1 MKKFSFFVILIFN
14 SLLLLGQAAIE
25 YVNPFIGT
33 SNFGATNPG
42 AIAPRGMVS
51 VSPFNVAGTQN
62 TLEKDSRWLSNPYV
76 HENNFL
82 TGFSHVN
89 LSGVGCPDLGVIL
102 TMPTT
107 GNLET
112 DHLKY
117 GSTYDNEVAK
127 AGFYS
132 TTLKKYK
139 VKIETTATSR
149 VGVSRYSFPEGKSN
163 ILLNLGLGL
172 TNEQGASIK
181 IVSPSEIEGMRN
193 VGSFCYFKPNESYPV
208 YFVAKFSKPS
218 NEYGI
223 WKNTRKYKGIE
234 GQWMPYNGKKRLYK
248 GYKKEIIGDS
258 IGAYMSYDFKKP
270 TQVVVRVGVSYV
282 SIDNARENLEKETN
296 GLSFDEIQKETARN
310 WDELL
315 SKIKVEGGTK
325 DDKTIF
331 YTALYHTLIHPN
343 TLNDVNGEYP
353 KMATRE
359 TLKTKG
365 TRFTV
370 FSFWDTYRNLHSLMS
385 LVYPKQ
391 QSDMVKSMLS
401 IYDESGWLPKWEL
414 NATETTTMV
423 GDPAGIVIADTYL
436 RGIQDFDIE
445 KAYRAMIKSATQLE
459 KNALRPGIREYTE
472 KGYLTTASTKS
483 GSVSTTQE
491 YNTSDFAI
499 AQLAK
504 VLGKKEDEKFYR
516 ERSISYRKLFD
527 KEFNL
532 LRPKDKDDL
541 WITPFNPETGANF
554 QKNLGFIEGNSW
566 QYTFMLA
573 HDAKGLINLMGGEEV
588 YSKQLQK
595 VFNIGQ
601 FDMANEPDIGYPYLF
616 NFVKGEEWRT
626 QEKVSKLI
634 NQYFKNTPEGLP
646 GNDDTGTMS
655 AWLIY
660 SMMGIYPISPAKPSY
675 TITRPVFDKI
685 TIQLDSKYYKNKQLI
700 IEKKGQGK
708 IDKIQINGKTIKSYF
723 ISHASLVNGYH
734 LKINLQ

>member
-258 IGAYMSYDFKKP
+258 IGAYMSYDFKEP
-270 TQVVVRVGVSYV
+270 TQVVLRIGVSYV

-315 SKIKVEGGTK
+315 
-325 DDKTIF
+325 
-331 YTALYHTLIHPN
+331 
-343 TLNDVNGEYP
+343 
-353 KMATRE
+353 
-359 TLKTKG
+359 
-365 TRFTV
+365 
-370 FSFWDTYRNLHSLMS
+370 
-385 LVYPKQ
+385 
-391 QSDMVKSMLS
+391 
-401 IYDESGWLPKWEL
+401 
-414 NATETTTMV
+414 
-423 GDPAGIVIADTYL
+423 
-436 RGIQDFDIE
+436 
-445 KAYRAMIKSATQLE
+445 
-459 KNALRPGIREYTE
+459 
-472 KGYLTTASTKS
+472 
-483 GSVSTTQE
+483 
-491 YNTSDFAI
+491 
-499 AQLAK
+499 
-504 VLGKKEDEKFYR
+504 
-516 ERSISYRKLFD
+516 
-527 KEFNL
+527 
-532 LRPKDKDDL
+532 
-541 WITPFNPETGANF
+541 
-554 QKNLGFIEGNSW
+554 
-566 QYTFMLA
+566 
-573 HDAKGLINLMGGEEV
+573 
-588 YSKQLQK
+588 
-595 VFNIGQ
+595 
-601 FDMANEPDIGYPYLF
+601 
-616 NFVKGEEWRT
+616 
-626 QEKVSKLI
+626 
-634 NQYFKNTPEGLP
+634 
-646 GNDDTGTMS
+646 
-655 AWLIY
+655 
-660 SMMGIYPISPAKPSY
+660 
-675 TITRPVFDKI
+675 
-685 TIQLDSKYYKNKQLI
+685 
-700 IEKKGQGK
+700 
-708 IDKIQINGKTIKSYF
+708 
-723 ISHASLVNGYH
+723 
-734 LKINLQ
+734 